1 MSSGNDHGDHC
12 YRWTLIE
19 RSFSLSAV
27 SDESPPKGDKS
38 STKNRILAAAITLFA
53 DQGVAAT
60 GVRAIAAAADVH
72 PSLII
77 HYFGTKDGLRVACDK
92 HVAAF
97 VREHKQQVMRAG
109 RIDPAELRD
118 LRPAPPLLR
127 YLARALADGSPHT
140 AALVDEMVNDAVGYL
155 ADGVASGLVRPT
167 DHPYERA
174 ALLAIWSLGALA
186 LHEHVQRLLGVDLT
200 ALDGAAAVES
210 TYGRV
215 ASELLSDGIF
225 RT

>member
-1 MSSGNDHGDHC
+1 M
-12 YRWTLIE
+12 
-19 RSFSLSAV
+19 

>member
-1 MSSGNDHGDHC
+1 M
-12 YRWTLIE
+12 
-19 RSFSLSAV
+19 
-27 SDESPPKGDKS
+27 SDESRPRGDKS
-38 STKNRILAAAITLFA
+38 STKSRILAAAITLFA

-97 VREHKQQVMRAG
+97 VREHKQQVMRSAG
-109 RIDPAELRD
+109 RFDPAALRD
-118 LRPAPPLLR
+118 LQDGPPLLR
-127 YLARALADGSPHT
+127 YLARTLADGSPHT

-155 ADGVASGLVRPT
+155 AEGVASGLVRET
-167 DHPYERA
+167 DYPYERA

-200 ALDGAAAVES
+200 NLDGVAAMES
-210 TYGRV
+210 TYGRA
-215 ASELLSDGIF
+215 ASELLGNGIY

>member
-1 MSSGNDHGDHC
+1 MSG
-12 YRWTLIE
+12 
-19 RSFSLSAV
+19 V
-27 SDESPPKGDKS
+27 SDESRPRDDKS
-38 STKNRILAAAITLFA
+38 STKSRILTAAITLFA

-97 VREHKQQVMRAG
+97 VREHKQKVMRAG
-109 RIDPAELRD
+109 RFDPAELRD
-118 LRPAPPLLR
+118 LSDGPPLLR

-140 AALVDEMVNDAVGYL
+140 AALVDEMVNDAVDYL
-155 ADGVASGLVRPT
+155 AEGVASGLIRPT

-186 LHEHVQRLLGVDLT
+186 LHEHVRRLLGVDLT
-200 ALDGAAAVES
+200 SLDGGAAVKS
-210 TYGRV
+210 TYGRI
-215 ASELLSDGIF
+215 ASELLGSGIF

>member
-1 MSSGNDHGDHC
+1 M
-12 YRWTLIE
+12 
-19 RSFSLSAV
+19 
-27 SDESPPKGDKS
+27 SDESPPRGDKS
-38 STKNRILAAAITLFA
+38 STKSRILAAAITLFA

-77 HYFGTKDGLRVACDK
+77 HYFGSKDGLRVACDK

-109 RIDPAELRD
+109 RFDPAELRD
-118 LRPAPPLLR
+118 LGDGPPLLR
-127 YLARALADGSPHT
+127 YLARTLADGSPHT

-200 ALDGAAAVES
+200 ALGGAATVES

-215 ASELLSDGIF
+215 ASELLGSGIF